1 MVSFDVSFNLISIK
15 ELVVGNSH
23 NDKVVFKVLSYF
35 VYGIL
40 SIIFIMFII
49 ALVQKVKYKVTIFFM
64 GVTQA
69 GVFIWDFW
77 SDILF
82 SNELYYVAQRNNWND
97 YYIVLFVGCI
107 LFLIVPIVISIIA
120 LFKHQ
125 DKWKNDPAI
134 GDRVTGWNRDWS
146 SYLLLLSMFCG
157 STFAAVSLLNSRVF
171 GHPVFCMGLNTRHL
185 KKFQNQRL
193 WAAILAEDLPQ
204 LIIQLL
210 YLSISES
217 EVSTVLILAISS
229 SCFSIVFAMIDIYNN
244 QRLSGRFSLTNDYQ
258 SVFRVP
264 VISHELLNFGWKI
277 NLATER
283 LKEPLSTIIQIDP
296 NAIEVDLPTPNQN
309 GLVINFVCRTVQKSP
324 REILNHLLK
333 AQKSGLF
340 AKEIQKAW
348 QLKMTPLMGRINLVQ
363 IGRMQTDLHLDL
375 NKNIMVNPLNAD
387 GIKIESDIIEENMD
401 TDVNS
406 RRGSTFKAKP
416 YENVSKMVKA
426 NISRMKRESIQ
437 QDRSKQI
444 MGVEMTETVNIN
456 RDIPENVHIRSSEVK
471 SLLPQQPTGA
481 HTKKMI
487 DMEMNGIPII
497 NKSNEITK
505 KVSKNPISDQGQIIK
520 HMIGNDPQTQ
530 FRKHIQEHGISPSS
544 PELYGWRDSN
554 NIHQIGM
561 QQQFQQQAQ
570 SNYNQYGGY
579 AVSAINLNQNNN
591 YNNYQTNYK
600 HVQNRYNNDIMTDD
614 TDHIGF
620 IPPAPQNEINKYLE
634 YKQKRQAR
642 DEEKKLRKQWLT
654 SYNMDNNSGI
664 QFTPNIG
671 SNIQSETD
679 KIEKVVN

>member
-1 MVSFDVSFNLISIK
+1 MYVTGIWLFGLYVMDNVSNILFTYEVYQHISNDMHFVLFIACIVAVVIPYIISFP
-15 ELVVGNSH
+15 
-23 NDKVVFKVLSYF
+23 
-35 VYGIL
+35 
-40 SIIFIMFII
+40 
-49 ALVQKVKYKVTIFFM
+49 IFFKF
-64 GVTQA
+64 Q
-69 GVFIWDFW
+69 DLW
-77 SDILF
+77 S
-82 SNELYYVAQRNNWND
+82 E
-97 YYIVLFVGCI
+97 
-107 LFLIVPIVISIIA
+107 
-120 LFKHQ
+120 
-125 DKWKNDPAI
+125 DPAI
-134 GDRVTGWNRDWS
+134 GAALKGWNREKS
-146 SYLLLLSMFCG
+146 TMLL
-157 STFAAVSLLNSRVF
+157 AASVIAGCPYAACVLFNSRVIIKVL
-171 GHPVFCMGLNTRHL
+171 GSITFCMGLSYRHL
-185 KKFQNQRL
+185 RPYE
-193 WAAILAEDLPQ
+193 AINSRITIFKNFPL
-204 LIIQLL
+204 LIIQIVFISDTGSVTEIFLL
-210 YLSISES
+210 A
-217 EVSTVLILAISS
+217 AISS
-229 SCFSIVFAMIDIYNN
+229 WILTIITVIDMWNSK
-244 QRLSGRFSLTNDYQ
+244 RLELNSGIDGYETLIK
-258 SVFRVP
+258 VP
-264 VISHELLNFGWKI
+264 VISPEVGEHQWQY
-277 NLATER
+277 R
-283 LKEPLSTIIQIDP
+283 LKTHRFNELFAKIIGIDKYD
-296 NAIEVDLPTPNQN
+296 IEVDLPTPNKN
-309 GLVINFVCRTVQKSP
+309 GLVINFFCQTIHISP
-324 REILNHLLK
+324 VNIRDSMVR
-333 AQKSGLF
+333 AQKNGAMVKF
-340 AKEIQKAW
+340 IQEAW
-348 QLKMTPLMGRINLVQ
+348 QLERTPLLGRIEFEQ
-363 IGRMQTDLHLDL
+363 ISA
-375 NKNIMVNPLNAD
+375 NSENIANENDVHVGTENINPLHAD